1 MSAILEVGN
10 LHVVRGGK
18 PVLTN
23 LSMRLEAGKTIALL
37 GPNGAG
43 KSSLVLAMSG
53 VLPVASGTIALAGQ
67 DLANL
72 PPDEIR
78 RAGIAAILEGHQVL
92 TALSV
97 EENLRVAGF
106 CLGQAELAAELDQ
119 AYGIFPEL
127 RELRRRLAGAL
138 SGGQQQMLAVAQA
151 LMARPK
157 FILADELSLGL
168 APVIVKRLMSVL
180 DALADRGCGILL
192 IEQFTHVALRLA
204 DYVYVVNRGRVRFQ
218 GLPAEV
224 QANPHVLHEAYLAGD
239 FHLADSGVAE
249 SRSTVRQVEP

>member
-1 MSAILEVGN
+1 MSAILDICN
-10 LHVVRGGK
+10 LNVTRGRR
-18 PVLTN
+18 PVLRN
-23 LSMRLEAGKTIALL
+23 MAMRLESGKTVALL

-43 KSSLVLAMSG
+43 KSSLVLAMAG
-53 VLPVASGTIALAGQ
+53 VLPIASGTITLDGRELT
-67 DLANL
+67 DL

-97 EENLRVAGF
+97 EENLRVAG
-106 CLGQAELAAELDQ
+106 CNLGEGELGTELNH
-119 AYGIFPEL
+119 AYEIFPEL
-127 RELRRRLAGAL
+127 RELRKRLAGTL
-138 SGGQQQMLAVAQA
+138 SGGQQQMVAVAHA

-168 APVIVKRLMSVL
+168 APLIVKRLMGVL
-180 DALADRGCGILL
+180 EALATRGCGILL

-204 DYVYVVNRGRVRFQ
+204 DYVYVINRGGVHFQ

-224 QANPHVLHEAYLAGD
+224 KANPQVLHEAYLAGEFD
-239 FHLADSGVAE
+239 LTNA
-249 SRSTVRQVEP
+249 

>member
-1 MSAILEVGN
+1 MSAILEISN
-10 LHVVRGGK
+10 LHVVRGRK

-23 LSMRLEAGKTIALL
+23 MSMRLEAGKTIALL

-43 KSSLVLAMSG
+43 KSSLVLAMAG
-53 VLPVASGTIALAGQ
+53 VLPIASGNITLDGH

-72 PPDEIR
+72 PPDAIR

-92 TALSV
+92 TELSV

-106 CLGQAELAAELDQ
+106 YLGQAELMAELNQ

-127 RELRRRLAGAL
+127 RELRKRLAGTL
-138 SGGQQQMLAVAQA
+138 SGGQQQMVAVAQA

-168 APVIVKRLMSVL
+168 APLIVKRLMSVL
-180 DALADRGCGILL
+180 EALAKKGCGILL

-204 DYVYVVNRGRVRFQ
+204 DYVYVVNRGRVHFQ

-224 QANPHVLHEAYLAGD
+224 KANPGVLQEAYLAGD
-239 FHLADSGVAE
+239 FDLAKS
-249 SRSTVRQVEP
+249 